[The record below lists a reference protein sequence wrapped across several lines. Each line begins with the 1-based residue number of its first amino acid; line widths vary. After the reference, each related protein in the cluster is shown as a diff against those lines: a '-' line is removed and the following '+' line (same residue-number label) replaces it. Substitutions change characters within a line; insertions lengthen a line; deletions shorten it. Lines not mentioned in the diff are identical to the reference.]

1 MANKRRV
8 PHGPKSV
15 ARPRTLTPRRR
26 RWPFGHVQ
34 KGAQRAPRLLASTY
48 QVVAPLG
55 FLLLA
60 LSYTEARAQTRGGL
74 GSSLDLLFLLFLV
87 VVVPLLPLLAGAG
100 LFMLTRS
107 HLIAAGL
114 SALGF
119 GAWGALYF
127 SRVSLYGP
135 LSGGLFGL
143 GLVGVTCG
151 LVALA
156 GSGYVRLIAAEA
168 RRLGTER
175 TAIVHAVGIAFAA
188 TAFVLLLVT
197 HGSDKV
203 GIGLYLVLLAW
214 SLGAAAATGSF
225 GGVVATMALALVAM
239 VHGIWGAAIAS
250 GVRDAGQ
257 AYIAIFYVPPLLVPV
272 LATAAFGRWLGSLR
286 WW

>member
-1 MANKRRV
+1 M
-8 PHGPKSV
+8 
-15 ARPRTLTPRRR
+15 
-26 RWPFGHVQ
+26 
-34 KGAQRAPRLLASTY
+34 
-48 QVVAPLG
+48 
-55 FLLLA
+55 
-60 LSYTEARAQTRGGL
+60 
-74 GSSLDLLFLLFLV
+74 GSSLDLFNLLYLV
-87 VVVPLLPLLAGAG
+87 AVEPLLPLVAGAVV
-100 LFMLTRS
+100 FMLTRS
-107 HLIAAGL
+107 HLIATGV

-127 SRVSLYGP
+127 SRLSLDGP
-135 LSGGLFGL
+135 LSGALYGFGTD
-143 GLVGVTCG
+143 GFTSG

-175 TAIVHAVGIAFAA
+175 AAIVHAVGIAFAA
-188 TAFVLLLVT
+188 IAFVLLLVT
-197 HGSDKV
+197 NGSDKV

-225 GGVVATMALALVAM
+225 GGVVATMSLALVAM

-272 LATAAFGRWLGSLR
+272 LATAALGRWLGCSLTAR
-286 WW
+286 RSHDRPG

>member
-1 MANKRRV
+1 
-8 PHGPKSV
+8 
-15 ARPRTLTPRRR
+15 
-26 RWPFGHVQ
+26 
-34 KGAQRAPRLLASTY
+34 
-48 QVVAPLG
+48 
-55 FLLLA
+55 
-60 LSYTEARAQTRGGL
+60 L
-74 GSSLDLLFLLFLV
+74 GSSLDLLKLLYLIV
-87 VVVPLLPLLAGAG
+87 VEPLLPLLTGAG

-107 HLIAAGL
+107 HLVAAGL

-127 SRVSLYGP
+127 SRLSLDGALSGALYG
-135 LSGGLFGL
+135 LATD
-143 GLVGVTCG
+143 GVTSG

-156 GSGYVRLIAAEA
+156 GSSYVRLVTADA

-175 TAIVHAVGIAFAA
+175 TAIVHAGGIAFAA

-197 HGSDKV
+197 NGSDKV

-225 GGVVATMALALVAM
+225 GGVGATMALALIAM

-272 LATAAFGRWLGSLR
+272 LATAAFGRWLGSSLR
-286 WW
+286 ARRSHDRPG

>member
-1 MANKRRV
+1 MRPKGRRSAV
-8 PHGPKSV
+8 AVLSKCRSGGSGHEARSAPLLGARRLRYSV
-15 ARPRTLTPRRR
+15 AESGRIGCPS
-26 RWPFGHVQ
+26 GEC
-34 KGAQRAPRLLASTY
+34 RLESSP
-48 QVVAPLG
+48 PL
-55 FLLLA
+55 
-60 LSYTEARAQTRGGL
+60 
-74 GSSLDLLFLLFLV
+74 LDLLYLV
-87 VVVPLLPLLAGAG
+87 VVEPLLPLLAGAG

-107 HLIAAGL
+107 HFIAAGL

-119 GAWGALYF
+119 GAWGALSF
-127 SRVSLYGP
+127 SRLSLNGP
-135 LSGGLFGL
+135 LSGALYGL
-143 GLVGVTCG
+143 GVDGVTSG

-156 GSGYVRLIAAEA
+156 GSGYVRLIGAEA

-203 GIGLYLVLLAW
+203 GIGLYVFMLAW
-214 SLGAAAATGSF
+214 SLGAASATGSF

-272 LATAAFGRWLGSLR
+272 LATAAFGRWLGDALR
-286 WW
+286 ARGSHKRPG

>member
-1 MANKRRV
+1 MPQRV
-8 PHGPKSV
+8 
-15 ARPRTLTPRRR
+15 
-26 RWPFGHVQ
+26 
-34 KGAQRAPRLLASTY
+34 PRLLASTY

-60 LSYTEARAQTRGGL
+60 LTYTEARAQTRGGL
-74 GSSLDLLFLLFLV
+74 GSSLDLLNLLYLV
-87 VVVPLLPLLAGAG
+87 VVEPLLPLLAGAG

-127 SRVSLYGP
+127 SRLSLDGP
-135 LSGGLFGL
+135 LSGALYGL
-143 GLVGVTCG
+143 GADGVTSG

-197 HGSDKV
+197 NGSDKV

-225 GGVVATMALALVAM
+225 GGVVAPMALALVAM

-272 LATAAFGRWLGSLR
+272 LATAAFGRWLGSSLR
-286 WW
+286 ARRSHDRPG

>member
-1 MANKRRV
+1 M
-8 PHGPKSV
+8 P
-15 ARPRTLTPRRR
+15 
-26 RWPFGHVQ
+26 
-34 KGAQRAPRLLASTY
+34 QRAPRLLTSTY

-60 LSYTEARAQTRGGL
+60 LTYTEAHAQTRGGL
-74 GSSLDLLFLLFLV
+74 ESSPPLLDLLYLV
-87 VVVPLLPLLAGAG
+87 VVEPLLPLLAGAG

-127 SRVSLYGP
+127 SRLSLNGP
-135 LSGGLFGL
+135 LSGALYGL
-143 GLVGVTCG
+143 GVDGVTSG

-156 GSGYVRLIAAEA
+156 GSGYVRLIGAEA

-203 GIGLYLVLLAW
+203 GIGLYLFMLAW

-250 GVRDAGQ
+250 GLRDAGR

-272 LATAAFGRWLGSLR
+272 LATAAFGRWLGGALR
-286 WW
+286 ARGSHRRPG

>member
-1 MANKRRV
+1 M
-8 PHGPKSV
+8 
-15 ARPRTLTPRRR
+15 
-26 RWPFGHVQ
+26 
-34 KGAQRAPRLLASTY
+34 
-48 QVVAPLG
+48 PL
-55 FLLLA
+55 
-60 LSYTEARAQTRGGL
+60 
-74 GSSLDLLFLLFLV
+74 LDLLYLV
-87 VVVPLLPLLAGAG
+87 VVAPLLPLLAGAG

-127 SRVSLYGP
+127 SRLSLNGP
-135 LSGGLFGL
+135 LSGALYGIGID
-143 GLVGVTCG
+143 GVASG

-156 GSGYVRLIAAEA
+156 GSGYVRLIGAEA

-188 TAFVLLLVT
+188 TAFVLLFVT
-197 HGSDKV
+197 HGSDQV
-203 GIGLYLVLLAW
+203 GIALYLFMLAW

-225 GGVVATMALALVAM
+225 GGVVATMALVMVAM

-257 AYIAIFYVPPLLVPV
+257 AYIAIFIVPPLLVPV
-272 LATAAFGRWLGSLR
+272 LAIAAFGRWLGGALR
-286 WW
+286 VRGSHGRPG

>member
-1 MANKRRV
+1 M
-8 PHGPKSV
+8 
-15 ARPRTLTPRRR
+15 
-26 RWPFGHVQ
+26 
-34 KGAQRAPRLLASTY
+34 
-48 QVVAPLG
+48 
-55 FLLLA
+55 
-60 LSYTEARAQTRGGL
+60 
-74 GSSLDLLFLLFLV
+74 GSSLDLLNLLYLV
-87 VVVPLLPLLAGAG
+87 VVEPLLPLLAGAG

-127 SRVSLYGP
+127 SRLSLDGP
-135 LSGGLFGL
+135 LSGALYGL
-143 GLVGVTCG
+143 GGDGVTSG

-197 HGSDKV
+197 NGSDKV
-203 GIGLYLVLLAW
+203 GIGLYLGLLAW

-225 GGVVATMALALVAM
+225 GGVVATMALALVAAHQLRATSRHLRLRA
-239 VHGIWGAAIAS
+239 VPGLQNIAS
-250 GVRDAGQ
+250 
-257 AYIAIFYVPPLLVPV
+257 
-272 LATAAFGRWLGSLR
+272 S
-286 WW
+286 